1 MPGQNKNE
9 KPLTRTHVVD
19 FDDIDPENAKIRRNK
34 QIKNRVKK
42 GGIAALGLV
51 KTLIYLGVII
61 AISAILAVNIIS
73 IVNDVYAFNDHDD
86 ISVTI
91 EFEEGTSLSKAAKML
106 KKAGIIDHPWIFE
119 MYAKREIKNS
129 MYYSGEIVTGPVNF
143 TYESGDDDSASVN
156 GNSPVSFI
164 QLSKDEDVSRKPLN
178 YDRIVS
184 MIAVSSYKARE
195 TVRVTI
201 PEGYTVDEII
211 ELLISNGVGQK
222 EDYINA
228 IQNHEYNYRFV
239 REIKEDPDRKYRLE
253 GYLFPDTYEFFT
265 DENEISV
272 INKMLS
278 NFEVKFDSIYYDHA
292 AELGMSVDDLII
304 LASILEKEAKN
315 PADLPL
321 MSSVFH
327 NRLKAGMRLDSD
339 ATIMYLLPERKKNLD
354 ADDLAIDDKYN
365 TRKYKG
371 VPPGAI
377 ANPGIEAINAA
388 FYPENTKYYYF
399 LTPTSGETVYSKTEY
414 EHNLAKNKA
423 RKEGLLA
430 S

>member
-1 MPGQNKNE
+1 M
-9 KPLTRTHVVD
+9 TRTHIVD

-34 QIKNRVKK
+34 RIKNGVKK
-42 GGIAALGLV
+42 GGIAALGLA
-51 KTLIYLGVII
+51 KTLIYVGLIVV
-61 AISAILAVNIIS
+61 ISAILAANIIS
-73 IVNDVYAFNDHDD
+73 IVNDVYAFNDHED

-91 EFEEGTSLSKAAKML
+91 EFEEGTTLKQAAKLL
-106 KKAGIIDHPWIFE
+106 KKEGIIDHPWIFE
-119 MYAKREIKNS
+119 LYAKREIKNS
-129 MYYSGEIVTGPVNF
+129 IYYTGEIVSGPVSF
-143 TYESGDDDSASVN
+143 TYKSDDDSSSQS
-156 GNSPVSFI
+156 NSPVNYI
-164 QLSKDEDVSRKPLN
+164 QLSKDEDVSKKPLN

-201 PEGYTVDEII
+201 PEGFTVDEII

-222 EDYINA
+222 EDYIDA
-228 IQNHEYNYRFV
+228 IRNHDYNYRFV
-239 REIKEDPDRKYRLE
+239 HEIKENPDRKYRLE

-278 NFEVKFDSIYYDHA
+278 NFETKFAALYYDHA

-304 LASILEKEAKN
+304 LASILEREAKN

-339 ATIMYLLPERKKNLD
+339 ATVMYLLPERKTSLD
-354 ADDLAIDDKYN
+354 TNDLAIDSKYN

-377 ANPGIEAINAA
+377 SNPGIEAINAA
-388 FYPENTKYYYF
+388 FYPESTKYYYF
-399 LTPTSGETVYSKTEY
+399 LTPTSGDTVYSKTEY

-423 RKEGLLA
+423 RQEGRLA

>member
-1 MPGQNKNE
+1 MTKG
-9 KPLTRTHVVD
+9 HVVD
-19 FDDIDPENAKIRRNK
+19 FDDIDPENAKLHRSKR
-34 QIKNRVKK
+34 IKNNVKK

-51 KTLIYLGVII
+51 KTLVYVAAVII
-61 AISAILAVNIIS
+61 IAAIVSVNVIS
-73 IVNDVYAFNDHDD
+73 IVNDVYAFDD
-86 ISVTI
+86 NEDIAITI
-91 EFEEGTSLSKAAKML
+91 EFEEGTTLSQAAKLL
-106 KKAGIIDHPWIFE
+106 KKAGIIEHPWVFK

-129 MYYSGEIVTGPVNF
+129 KYYTGEIVTGQVSFTYKCEDNISESETDSPVN
-143 TYESGDDDSASVN
+143 Y
-156 GNSPVSFI
+156 I

-211 ELLISNGVGQK
+211 NLLVANGVGQK
-222 EDYINA
+222 EDYVNA
-228 IQNHEYNYRFV
+228 IQNHDYNYRFV
-239 REIKEDPDRKYRLE
+239 KEIQADPDRKYRLE

-278 NFEVKFDSIYYDHA
+278 NFEIKFDNIYYDRA
-292 AELGMSVDDLII
+292 SELGMSVDDLVI

-327 NRLKAGMRLDSD
+327 NRLKSSMRLDSD
-339 ATIMYLLPERKKNLD
+339 ATVVYLLDERKTSLTTE
-354 ADDLAIDDKYN
+354 DLSIDSKYN

-371 VPPGAI
+371 IPPGGI
-377 ANPGIEAINAA
+377 SNPGIEAINAA
-388 FYPENTKYYYF
+388 FYPESTKYYYF
-399 LTPTSGETVYSKTEY
+399 LTPTDGETIYSRTEG
-414 EHNLAKNKA
+414 EHNAAKNKA
-423 RKEGLLA
+423 RSEGRLA

>member
-1 MPGQNKNE
+1 MQGQNKND
-9 KPLTRTHVVD
+9 KLPINRHVVD
-19 FDDIDPENAKIRRNK
+19 FDDIDPENAKLHRTKRLKSN
-34 QIKNRVKK
+34 VKK

-51 KTLIYLGVII
+51 KTIVYLGAVILV
-61 AISAILAVNIIS
+61 SVILAFNIIS
-73 IVNDVYAFNDHDD
+73 IVNDVYAFDDNKD

-91 EFEEGTSLSKAAKML
+91 DFKEGTSLSEAAKLL
-106 KKAGIIDHPWIFE
+106 KKEGIIKHPFVFKL
-119 MYAKREIKNS
+119 YANREIKKS
-129 MYYSGEIVTGPVNF
+129 KYYTGEIVSGPVTF
-143 TYESGDDDSASVN
+143 TYKADDGSVEFDK
-156 GNSPVSFI
+156 NSPINYI
-164 QLSKDEDVSRKPLN
+164 QLTKDEDVSRKPLN

-211 ELLISNGVGQK
+211 ELLTSNGVGQK
-222 EDYINA
+222 QDYINA
-228 IQNHEYNYRFV
+228 IQNHDYNYRFV
-239 REIKEDPDRKYRLE
+239 KEIPEDPDRKYRLE

-278 NFEVKFDSIYYDHA
+278 NFQIKFEEIYYERA
-292 AELGMSVDDLII
+292 AQLGMSVDDLVI

-327 NRLKAGMRLDSD
+327 NRLKASMRLDSD
-339 ATIMYLLPERKKNLD
+339 ATVVYLLDERKVTLTTE
-354 ADDLAIDDKYN
+354 DLAIDSKYN

-377 ANPGIEAINAA
+377 SNPGIEAINAA
-388 FYPENTKYYYF
+388 FYPETTKYYYF
-399 LTPTSGETVYSKTEY
+399 LTPTSGETVYSRTEG
-414 EHNLAKNKA
+414 EHNAAKNKA
-423 RKEGLLA
+423 RSEGKLA

>member
-1 MPGQNKNE
+1 M
-9 KPLTRTHVVD
+9 VD
-19 FDDIDPENAKIRRNK
+19 FDEIDPVNAKIRRNK
-34 QIKNRVKK
+34 RIKSNVKK
-42 GGIAALGLV
+42 GGVAALGLV
-51 KTLIYLGVII
+51 KTLIYLAVVVIVSI
-61 AISAILAVNIIS
+61 ILSINIIS
-73 IVNDVYAFNDHDD
+73 IVNDVYAFNDHED

-91 EFEEGTSLSKAAKML
+91 DFEEGTTLSQAAQLL
-106 KKAGIIDHPWIFE
+106 KKEGLIDHPWVFTI
-119 MYAKREIKNS
+119 YAKREIKNS
-129 MYYSGEIVTGPVNF
+129 RYYTGEIVTGPVTF
-143 TYESGDDDSASVN
+143 TFKANDSDSSQSSGFPINYV
-156 GNSPVSFI
+156 
-164 QLSKDEDVSRKPLN
+164 QLSKDEDVSKKPLN
-178 YDRIVS
+178 YDRLIS

-211 ELLISNGVGQK
+211 DLLISNGVGQK

-228 IQNHEYNYRFV
+228 IQNHDYNYRFV
-239 REIKEDPDRKYRLE
+239 KEIKENPDRKYRLE

-278 NFEVKFDSIYYDHA
+278 NFEIKFDNIYYERA
-292 AELGMSVDDLII
+292 AELNMSVDDLII

-327 NRLKAGMRLDSD
+327 NRMKAGMRLDSD
-339 ATIMYLLPERKKNLD
+339 ATIMYLFEERKKSLD
-354 ADDLAIDDKYN
+354 SEDLAIDSKYN

-377 ANPGIEAINAA
+377 SNPGIEAINAA

-414 EHNLAKNKA
+414 EHNVAKNKA
-423 RKEGLLA
+423 RAEGKLA

>member
-1 MPGQNKNE
+1 MPGQNKND
-9 KPLTRTHVVD
+9 KLQTKGHVVD
-19 FDDIDPENAKIRRNK
+19 FDDIDPVNAKLHRNK
-34 QIKNRVKK
+34 RIKNNVQK
-42 GGIAALGLV
+42 GGVAALGLV
-51 KTLIYLGVII
+51 KTLVYLAAVILV
-61 AISAILAVNIIS
+61 AVILSVNIIS
-73 IVNDVYAFNDHDD
+73 IVNDVYAFDD
-86 ISVTI
+86 NEDIAVTI
-91 EFEEGTSLSKAAKML
+91 EFKEGTTLSQAAKLL
-106 KKAGIIDHPWIFE
+106 KKAGIIEHPWVFG
-119 MYAKREIKNS
+119 MYAKREIKGS
-129 MYYSGEIVTGPVNF
+129 KYYTGEIVTGPVTF
-143 TYESGDDDSASVN
+143 TYKCDDSADDAGSD
-156 GNSPVSFI
+156 SPVNYI

-178 YDRIVS
+178 YDRIIS

-228 IQNHEYNYRFV
+228 IQNHDYNYRFV
-239 REIKEDPDRKYRLE
+239 EAIKAEPDRKYRLE

-278 NFEVKFDSIYYDHA
+278 NFEIKFNAIYYDRA
-292 AELGMSVDDLII
+292 EELGMSVDELVI

-327 NRLKAGMRLDSD
+327 NRLKSSMRLDSD
-339 ATIMYLLPERKKNLD
+339 ATVVYLLDERKATLTPEE
-354 ADDLAIDDKYN
+354 LSIDDKYN

-371 VPPGAI
+371 IPPGAI
-377 ANPGIEAINAA
+377 SNPGIEAINAA
-388 FYPENTKYYYF
+388 FYPESTKYYYF
-399 LTPTSGETVYSKTEY
+399 LTPTSGETVYSRTES
-414 EHNLAKNKA
+414 EHNAAKSKA
-423 RKEGLLA
+423 RSEGRLA